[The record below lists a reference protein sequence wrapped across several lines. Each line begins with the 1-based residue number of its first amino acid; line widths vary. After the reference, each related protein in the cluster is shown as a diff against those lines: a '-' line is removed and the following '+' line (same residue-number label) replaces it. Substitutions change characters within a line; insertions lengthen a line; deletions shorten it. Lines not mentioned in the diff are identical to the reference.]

1 MNRVTAKK
9 MNGDH
14 MKKIIEY
21 SVITA
26 YAEDGTESLTSEVNS
41 QIKNG
46 WQPYGDLQ
54 YINDCWSQV
63 MVKYEKPGVSSGK
76 DTHVVTGTIAFVE

>member
-1 MNRVTAKK
+1 
-9 MNGDH
+9 

-46 WQPYGDLQ
+46 WQPYGELLYHNLD
-54 YINDCWSQV
+54 DRWSQV
-63 MVKYEKPGVSSGK
+63 MVKYEKTAAIKQKPGVSSGR
-76 DTHVVTGTIAFVE
+76 DTHVVTGTIAL

>member
-1 MNRVTAKK
+1 
-9 MNGDH
+9 

-26 YAEDGTESLTSEVNS
+26 YADDGVESFTSEVNS

-46 WQPYGDLQ
+46 WQPYGELQ
-54 YINDCWSQV
+54 YINDCWTQV
-63 MVKYEKPGVSSGK
+63 MVKYEDRQLSPGASNFLNK
-76 DTHVVTGTIAFVE
+76 L